1 MPFCKVYFRWICS
14 FLLLIHT
21 YNRYFQVVWVLPN
34 AFSCFSLLLVSS
46 LCCTAVALVAF
57 VSPDVAGVAKR
68 RRRRLLPSKSG
79 VAAGGGVPKGN
90 FSNKMIS
97 YLGNRFETRPHTHT
111 QAHFHFHSSG
121 RSNATITRSSKWKSV
136 QLMESVDGFI
146 LK

>member
-21 YNRYFQVVWVLPN
+21 YNRYFQVVWVLPT

-68 RRRRLLPSKSG
+68 RRRRLLPSKKW
-79 VAAGGGVPKGN
+79 GGSWRGRAKGKL
-90 FSNKMIS
+90 FK
-97 YLGNRFETRPHTHT
+97 
-111 QAHFHFHSSG
+111 
-121 RSNATITRSSKWKSV
+121 
-136 QLMESVDGFI
+136 
-146 LK
+146 